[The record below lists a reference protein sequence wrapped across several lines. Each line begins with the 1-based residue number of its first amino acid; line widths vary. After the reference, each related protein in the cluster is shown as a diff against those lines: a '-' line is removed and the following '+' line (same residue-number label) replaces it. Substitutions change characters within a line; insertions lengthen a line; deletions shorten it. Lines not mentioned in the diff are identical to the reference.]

1 MNEALT
7 CKEKLALLEK
17 EFDSFTYIVSHDI
30 KAPLRAVNN
39 LTEWISEDLD
49 SENYEEVKVNLNILG
64 KRVTRLQK
72 MMDALTEVSRVHK
85 QQFIIEDYDVAI
97 ELNKLIEDYPSDI
110 QFSMSGNFV
119 IGSTCRTPLNTILE
133 QIIDNGIKFNVEEEK
148 KINIHFEEN
157 DNYLV
162 FNIKDN
168 GIGIAAEH
176 IEKIFGM
183 FYTLVPKD
191 KTTDIGAGLTLVKKI
206 LSTVGGKIEVK
217 SNLGEG
223 SSFILFWPKKIN
235 KDG

>member
-119 IGSTCRTPLNTILE
+119 IGST
-133 QIIDNGIKFNVEEEK
+133 
-148 KINIHFEEN
+148 
-157 DNYLV
+157 
-162 FNIKDN
+162 
-168 GIGIAAEH
+168 
-176 IEKIFGM
+176 
-183 FYTLVPKD
+183 
-191 KTTDIGAGLTLVKKI
+191 
-206 LSTVGGKIEVK
+206 
-217 SNLGEG
+217 
-223 SSFILFWPKKIN
+223 
-235 KDG
+235 